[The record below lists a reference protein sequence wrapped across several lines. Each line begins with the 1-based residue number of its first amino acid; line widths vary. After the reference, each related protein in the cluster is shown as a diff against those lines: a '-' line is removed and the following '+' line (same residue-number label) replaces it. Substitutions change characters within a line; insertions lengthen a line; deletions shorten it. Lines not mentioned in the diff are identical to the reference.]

1 MIGKMSVAADHLS
14 HHFAIPQAVNTSYF
28 THPLAVRIT
37 TPELR
42 NEFMLNLYIQR
53 GFKYIRRL
61 HYNYNYILREPTDG
75 CLVELTKRQD
85 VGSIPIQ
92 SAAAKKLI
100 RRVAYF

>member
-1 MIGKMSVAADHLS
+1 MIGKMSVSTDYLS

-28 THPLAVRIT
+28 TQPLAVRIT

-42 NEFMLNLYIQR
+42 NPFMLNMYVQR

-61 HYNYNYILREPTDG
+61 HYKYNHILREPTDG
-75 CLVELTKRQD
+75 CMVELTKRQD

-92 SAAAKKLI
+92 SGAAKKLI
-100 RRVAYF
+100 RRVSYF